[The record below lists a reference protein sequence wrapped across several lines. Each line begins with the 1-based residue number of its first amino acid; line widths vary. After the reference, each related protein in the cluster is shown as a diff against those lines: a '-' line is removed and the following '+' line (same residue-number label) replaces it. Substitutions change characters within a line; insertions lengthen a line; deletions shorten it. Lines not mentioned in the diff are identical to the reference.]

1 MKPTTFHQPLNIK
14 SVLLPVNLEVIQ
26 RRIISFKQK
35 QRKTIKK
42 TQMKGKFVMIE
53 ESILYALKKP
63 EKIKGN
69 FIKIQTFLGHK
80 MKNMKIF
87 LITH

>member
-1 MKPTTFHQPLNIK
+1 
-14 SVLLPVNLEVIQ
+14 
-26 RRIISFKQK
+26 
-35 QRKTIKK
+35 
-42 TQMKGKFVMIE
+42 MKGKFVMIE

-63 EKIKGN
+63 EKIKEN

>member
-1 MKPTTFHQPLNIK
+1 
-14 SVLLPVNLEVIQ
+14 
-26 RRIISFKQK
+26 
-35 QRKTIKK
+35 
-42 TQMKGKFVMIE
+42 MKGKFVMIE

-69 FIKIQTFLGHK
+69 FIKIQTFFGHK